1 MCLCTLFLNTPLTLG
16 VLSVTIAVMRS
27 QYHISGLCLLCALPL
42 VVGEVAVAE
51 PAVDVCRQLVQESR
65 EVDRLLRTVSDRE
78 SGAAVAAD
86 LRGRMEYLRKATE
99 ELGRLPVGSAEEAR
113 ALEQMM
119 RDLTHITQ
127 GYMQVVQLLREVNAY
142 GADELIS
149 LFQYYKMGASDS
161 VTSELQSET
170 LLVRAYTEW
179 CDAIDDVLYAL
190 RRVQSAETAAA
201 VAGELSALVRKM
213 ESKAAMAESLQQGL
227 SPQQI
232 EAERVPMERLKR
244 IRDEFRSESQRIRS
258 AQYFGS
264 DLVRDGLE
272 ACQRALR
279 S

>member
-1 MCLCTLFLNTPLTLG
+1 
-16 VLSVTIAVMRS
+16 MRS

-42 VVGEVAVAE
+42 VVGEAAAAE
-51 PAVDVCRQLVQESR
+51 HAVDVCRQLVQESR

-86 LRGRMEYLRKATE
+86 LQGRMEYLRKATE

-201 VAGELSALVRKM
+201 VAGELPALVRKM

-272 ACQRALR
+272 ACQRTLR